1 MNRDNIKQELTSF
14 RDGIAPKSVQ
24 TGFYKEVKKEVD
36 TVLKGLETGS
46 YKSDFKLAAAVG
58 QMRMQVT
65 VLENQ
70 WQTKLTKDEKQIL
83 GKLRQLTDQ
92 SKDEMLGLMSIM
104 GMFR

>member
-1 MNRDNIKQELTSF
+1 MDRNQIKQELKSF
-14 RDGIAPKSVQ
+14 SDGIAPKSAQ
-24 TGFYKEVKKEVD
+24 TDFYKEVKKEVD
-36 TVLKGLETGS
+36 TVLKGLEAGS

-70 WQTKLTKDEKQIL
+70 WQTKLTEEEKQIL
-83 GKLRQLTDQ
+83 KSLKELTDQ
-92 SKDEMLGLMSIM
+92 SKDGMLGVMFAM